1 MGIFKRKQDNRSER
15 RPQDAGPSRP
25 FFCGTDAS
33 GPFVVVC
40 TANGGNRCSC
50 GCEAIRQA
58 LAEEI
63 HARGLNVR
71 VAAMK
76 VGCDGTC
83 PYGPLVGFPGGGFYY
98 HRLAPERAREAVFET
113 IEKGHILF
121 DLLHLD
127 PLQTTSRR
135 LLYEHAS
142 GFIAVMGESNCM
154 VQVAKYFLDFDKG
167 VSCGKCTPC
176 RAGFVYLR
184 QLVDAIT
191 RGEGRPEDLQTMRAI
206 MDAMRHAA
214 FCEYAGRGSGP
225 LAVILKHF
233 LAEFQLHIEQKVCPS
248 GECSGLRRAGET
260 GRLAAEPESVAE
272 RKIS

>member
-1 MGIFKRKQDNRSER
+1 MPKDVGSR
-15 RPQDAGPSRP
+15 RL
-25 FFCGTDAS
+25 FFCGTGES
-33 GPFVVVC
+33 GPFVDVC
-40 TANGGNRCSC
+40 TPNSVGRCSC
-50 GCEAIRQA
+50 GCEEVRQA
-58 LAEEI
+58 LEEEV
-63 HARGLNVR
+63 RSRELNVR

-76 VGCDGTC
+76 VGCNGTC

-98 HRLAPERAREAVFET
+98 HRLTPERAREAVFET

-127 PLQTTSRR
+127 PLQSTSGR

-142 GFIAVMGESNCM
+142 GFIAVMGEGNCM

-184 QLVDAIT
+184 QLVDTIT
-191 RGEGRPEDLQTMRAI
+191 RGEGQPEDIQTMLAI
-206 MDAMRHAA
+206 MDAMRQAA

-225 LAVILKHF
+225 IAAILRHF
-233 LAEFQLHIEQKVCPS
+233 RAEFELHIEKKVCPS
-248 GECSGLRRAGET
+248 GECTRLRRAGQT
-260 GRLAAEPESVAE
+260 GRLAAEPEDLAE

>member
-1 MGIFKRKQDNRSER
+1 M
-15 RPQDAGPSRP
+15 PQDESPRRP
-25 FFCGTDAS
+25 FFCGTGES

-40 TANGGNRCSC
+40 TGNSVGRCRC
-50 GCEAIRQA
+50 GCEEVRQA
-58 LAEEI
+58 LEEEI
-63 HARGLNVR
+63 HARELNVR

-76 VGCDGTC
+76 VGCSGTC

-98 HRLAPERAREAVFET
+98 HRLTPERVREAVYET
-113 IEKGHILF
+113 IEEGHILF

-127 PLQTTSRR
+127 PLQSTSGR

-142 GFIAVMGESNCM
+142 GFIAIMDEGNCM

-191 RGEGRPEDLQTMRAI
+191 RGEGRPEDIQTMLSI
-206 MDAMRHAA
+206 MDAMRQAA

-233 LAEFQLHIEQKVCPS
+233 RAEFERHIEQKVCPS
-248 GECSGLRRAGET
+248 GECTRLGKAGP
-260 GRLAAEPESVAE
+260 GG
-272 RKIS
+272 